1 MSGTR
6 AFFDT
11 NVLLYLFSA
20 DTGKAQRAEALLA
33 AGGVASVQV
42 LNEFV
47 NVARMKMHMEW
58 HEISD
63 ALALINDLLEVHP
76 LTLET
81 HQEALIAAERYN
93 FHIYDATIIASALA
107 AGCTTLYSEDMQ
119 HGQLIA
125 GRLRILNPFA

>member
-1 MSGTR
+1 MPGAS
-6 AFFDT
+6 FLDT
-11 NVLLYLFSA
+11 NILVYFALQPSSRSA
-20 DTGKAQRAEALLA
+20 RAAEIVE
-33 AGGVASVQV
+33 AGGHISVQV

-47 NVARMKMHMEW
+47 NVARMKMYMEW